1 MVSTSMS
8 ARLLAP
14 ARDTRMLLIKWIVAL
29 IMPVAVFTFVWSG
42 EQIINAV
49 VATGTVSR
57 SLPTDPG
64 SLIQAAIFIA
74 VFYAVVMMLAGY
86 LVAADSGRSGM
97 LKLWIDVVVFA
108 VIPLFLV
115 ISFGLIIG
123 LALCVV
129 VWPIYFYLRGRV
141 RKALTFPPPLQL
153 KYLTSFN
160 AERIN
165 KSIRRFIVF
174 GFWAGVA
181 AAVAWLLYNFL
192 LLVSGQLTGQRLLVG
207 VGLLVGLP
215 IAGALAGA
223 VLLVLLLLGDLIIGV
238 VLFVP
243 LYPYM
248 RVQGG
253 NGQSQTVSAPSGNL
267 NVSAAEQRALI
278 MGRATAGGF
287 WFATT
292 FALVWL
298 VVDLLYYFTGSL
310 PASLLIWVIVRT
322 IAFPILGYFLGRVG
336 GLAALRRTR
345 GFVSSD
351 KSVATNGGDG
361 RARRAGILGA
371 FSIAGGN
378 GRVKSRPADVVPNDL
393 PMRSTGATRFYLML
407 LVAFVLFFPVLD
419 PFLFGAGSDGRIT
432 QYGDAGYYII
442 LALGLNIVVGF
453 AGLLDL
459 GYVAFFAIGSYVWG
473 IIGSPQIGFL
483 ITSIHVNANI
493 WPWLFWPMLVAAA
506 LVAAFWGVVLG
517 APTLRLRGDYLA
529 IVTLG
534 FGEIVPIVILELDNI
549 TRGANGIPGIYSPAF
564 PGINWS
570 GFTPIPYYY
579 LILAL
584 IAVTIFTNVRLRD
597 SRMGRA
603 WIAIREDEIAAA
615 SSGINLVNTKLLAF
629 GTGAFFSGIAGA
641 YHAAKLGIVSPD
653 AFSFG
658 DSIIYLAMVVIGGIG
673 SIPGVIVG
681 ALVVYSINQFILAQ
695 FDTIVA
701 DPSNALYPILH
712 PIFQVM
718 THIAP
723 GFTFG
728 NIRNLIFGIILVTV
742 MIFRPEG
749 LIPSARRRRELH
761 AIENEPVETGALD
774 VEPGAPGFETEV
786 RVE

>member
-160 AERIN
+160 AEKIN

-192 LLVSGQLTGQRLLVG
+192 LLVSGQLTGLRLLVG

-215 IAGALAGA
+215 IAGALVGA
-223 VLLVLLLLGDLIIGV
+223 ALLVLLLLGDLIIGV

-483 ITSIHVNANI
+483 ITSIHVDPHI
-493 WPWLFWPMLVAAA
+493 WPWLFWPLLVVSA